1 MNIDSSRNTISQ
13 QIPISR
19 PQQKAPQKDLT
30 SIPFYGDTVLFG
42 AMDLTTEGKVPLI
55 LSGLSESDRANVEK
69 SLKELKGK
77 VTSELP
83 LVDGFTVEVNA
94 KKVKQFLKNL
104 PQEANVRVDNKL
116 RLPDPQALMPPP
128 ETKGPPVEEKNVYA
142 ETLGLDKVW
151 AQGFTGK
158 GVGVC
163 VIDSGIYPHEDL
175 DGRIAGWK
183 DISTEGKSDSYDP
196 FGHGTH
202 VAGIIGGSGKAS
214 AGKITGVAPD
224 AQLIGVRITSVS
236 EAIKALQWAIDNKAK
251 YGIKVINM
259 SLGDYAVKS
268 YKDDPWAQ
276 AAEKAIDAGI
286 VVVAAAG
293 NEGPGA
299 KTISTPGTDP
309 RVLTVGAFD
318 DKKTPQVEDDI
329 IADFSSRGPTTVDN
343 LSKPDVLAPG
353 VNIFSTLSP
362 GATLD
367 MQDMP
372 HISDKYLAISGT
384 SMATPIVSG
393 IVALL
398 LSANPNLTH
407 DQIKEIITKTA
418 DKMPDLDGNTQG
430 AGRVD
435 PNEAISMALAMAKGA
450 PGPEPKPQTSPA
462 PEQPK
467 AAVMAVNTAPAS
479 AGKALNEMEAAPE
492 VSEAPARSQEKGP
505 KAKKHAGSP
514 VFIPDPLHQ
523 DEWFIH

>member
-1 MNIDSSRNTISQ
+1 M
-13 QIPISR
+13 
-19 PQQKAPQKDLT
+19 T

-42 AMDLTTEGKVPLI
+42 ATDLTSEGKIPLI
-55 LSGLSESDRANVEK
+55 LSDLTDKDRTELEK
-69 SLKELKGK
+69 TLKRFNGK

-83 LVDGFTVEVNA
+83 LVDGFTVEISA
-94 KKVKQFLKNL
+94 KKLKQFLKNL
-104 PQEANVRVDNKL
+104 SPDANVRVDNKL
-116 RLPDPQALMPPP
+116 KLPDPLALMPPP
-128 ETKGPPVEEKNVYA
+128 ESKGPPVEEKNVHA

-163 VIDSGIYPHEDL
+163 VIDSGIYSHEDL

-183 DISTEGKSDSYDP
+183 DISTAGKSDNYDP

-202 VAGIIGGSGKAS
+202 VAGIIGGNGKAS
-214 AGKITGVAPD
+214 EGKISGVAPD

-236 EAIKALQWAIDNKAK
+236 EAIKAIQWAIDNKAK
-251 YGIKVINM
+251 YGIKVLNM

-286 VVVAAAG
+286 VVIAAAG

-299 KTISTPGTDP
+299 KSISTPGTDP
-309 RVLTVGAFD
+309 RVITVGAFD
-318 DKKTPQVEDDI
+318 DKKTPQVDDDI

-343 LSKPDVLAPG
+343 LSKPDILAPG

-367 MQDMP
+367 IQDMP
-372 HISDKYLAISGT
+372 HIGTKYLAISGT
-384 SMATPIVSG
+384 SMATPIISG
-393 IVALL
+393 IAALL

-407 DQIKEIITKTA
+407 AQIKEILIKTA
-418 DKMPDLDGNTQG
+418 DKMPNLDDNTQG

-435 PNEAISMALAMAKGA
+435 PSEAIAMALAMAKGA
-450 PGPEPKPQTSPA
+450 PVQAQKPETTPPDT
-462 PEQPK
+462 K
-467 AAVMAVNTAPAS
+467 AALMELKTAPRAERN
-479 AGKALNEMEAAPE
+479 ALQEVETALKETEAAPK
-492 VSEAPARSQEKGP
+492 EAGAKPKGKKPTARE
-505 KAKKHAGSP
+505 AYH
-514 VFIPDPLHQ
+514 IPDPLHQ
-523 DEWFIH
+523 DEWLIS